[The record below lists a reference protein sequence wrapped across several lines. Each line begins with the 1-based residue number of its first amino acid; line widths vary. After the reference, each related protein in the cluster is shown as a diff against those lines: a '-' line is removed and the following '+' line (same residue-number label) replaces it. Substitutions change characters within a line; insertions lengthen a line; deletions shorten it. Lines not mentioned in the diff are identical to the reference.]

1 MDALT
6 LIIAQHDE
14 IDQLITEI
22 EAESLIERKQLLF
35 DELAAQL
42 AAHAVMEEKLF
53 YPMVLA
59 TQTQEFLLA
68 EDHIAIRRALS
79 ELAAIDVDD
88 PAFDTK
94 LAVLTEEIEHH
105 ARDEEE
111 EIVFPKLR
119 RLLSQEQLEAL
130 GIEMEALHE
139 RLLAKPM
146 ARTQPPLHAVSAA
159 SP

>member
-6 LIIAQHDE
+6 LITAQHDL

-22 EAESLIERKQLLF
+22 EAESVIERKQLLF
-35 DELAAQL
+35 DELAAQI

-53 YPMVLA
+53 YPVVLA
-59 TQTQEFLLA
+59 AQTQEFLLA
-68 EDHIAIRRALS
+68 EDHVAIRKALS

-88 PAFDTK
+88 SRFDTK

-111 EIVFPKLR
+111 QIVFPKLR
-119 RLLSQEQLEAL
+119 RLLSQEQLDAL
-130 GIEMEALHE
+130 GLEMERLHA
-139 RLLAKPM
+139 RLLAKP
-146 ARTQPPLHAVSAA
+146 LAA
-159 SP
+159 

>member
-6 LIIAQHDE
+6 LITAQHDA

-22 EAESLIERKQLLF
+22 EAESLIERKQMLF
-35 DELAAQL
+35 DELVAQI

-53 YPMVLA
+53 YPVVIA
-59 TQTQEFLLA
+59 AQTQEMLLS
-68 EDHIAIRRALS
+68 EDHVAIRHALS
-79 ELAAIDVDD
+79 ELAAIDVDE
-88 PAFDTK
+88 PEFDAK

-119 RLLSQEQLEAL
+119 RLMSQEQLEAL
-130 GIEMEALHE
+130 GIEMERLHD
-139 RLLAKPM
+139 RLLAKP
-146 ARTQPPLHAVSAA
+146 LAA
-159 SP
+159 